1 MSSQETYK
9 RFVQYYDLY
18 VRDFNADLPLYRSLC
33 APEHRVLEIGCGT
46 GRVLRAVL
54 EAGCCVTGVDIS
66 DDMLQVAE
74 AKLQAYLV
82 QEKLILKNHDFR
94 CAPLQE
100 QYDWILVTF
109 FTFNYLLTPSEQ
121 QHFLRH
127 VHHSLAANGVVILD
141 LFYPQP
147 LARPAT
153 SDQWHDTVLHAAGQ
167 QIALRQK
174 RRMVGDMEERIQ
186 IYTDGTHQDEIVTRR
201 CYVSKTQAQA
211 LLRQAGFHS
220 LQCTNGYTACA
231 WRPLGQTETTE
242 SPFVCMASKAA

>member
-1 MSSQETYK
+1 MSNQETYK
-9 RFVQYYDLY
+9 RFAQYYDLY
-18 VRDFNADLPLYRSLC
+18 VGDFNADLPLYRSLC
-33 APEHRVLEIGCGT
+33 APEHRGLEIGCGT

-66 DDMLQVAE
+66 DDMLRVAA
-74 AKLQAYLV
+74 AKLRAYLV
-82 QEKLILKNHDFR
+82 QEKLVLKHHDFR
-94 CAPLQE
+94 GAPLPE
-100 QYDWILVTF
+100 QYDRILVTF
-109 FTFNYLLTPSEQ
+109 FTLNYLLTPSEQ

-127 VHHSLAANGVVILD
+127 VHHSLAARGVVILD

-153 SDQWHDTVLHAAGQ
+153 SDQWHDTVVHAEGQ

-174 RRMVGDMEERIQ
+174 RRMVGDLEERIQ

-211 LLRQAGFHS
+211 LLTQAGFHR
-220 LQCTNGYTACA
+220 LQCTNGYAACA
-231 WRPLGQTETTE
+231 WRPLG
-242 SPFVCMASKAA
+242 